1 MSIINILD
9 NETIN
14 LIAAGEVVERPSSVV
29 KELVENALDA
39 GSDKIT
45 IEIKA
50 GGKDLI
56 RVTDNGLGIYKDDIP
71 KAFMRHATS
80 KIKTADDLSAVLS
93 MGFRGEALSSISQVS
108 KTELTTKRAGD
119 LLGSHVNI
127 DGGEMGPV
135 EDIGAPDGTTI
146 IIRNLFYNTPARLKF
161 LKSETSE
168 TGAVFDVIQH
178 LSLARPD
185 VAFRFI
191 SNGKERIATTG
202 RGDVKEVIYR
212 IYGRETSNELVPIDH
227 KDEIGHIYGYLGTP
241 SENRAS
247 RNQETYFINNRYV
260 KNPDITNGIEEGYK
274 EYLMQHKFPFC
285 VLHIDLDTEEL
296 DVNVHPAKLE
306 VRFFEGNKIF
316 DFVSKAV
323 TDALHDHEMIASV
336 KLDKE
341 ADKDKAE
348 KVHTPEFFE
357 KARLEE
363 EKGENDDSVNASEDF
378 FNDDTDQAV
387 PEDVISE
394 KEPLKTHGDI
404 FAIDFDGPG
413 DEPVITK
420 SPEYTENKTAGAETE
435 SQRKP
440 MTPAFQQMTFIEKE
454 DRVLSKK
461 AASRYRIIGQ
471 IFDTY
476 WIIQY
481 SDSVYFIDQHAA
493 HEKVNYE
500 RIMKRM
506 LKDEK
511 HSQLLMPPIVVSL
524 SGSEYTVFEE
534 NREHFEKIGFICDE
548 AGGYEIALRGIP
560 HELYFNEPK
569 QLFMSLLNELSNN
582 QGKTAPKDIL
592 SNIATMACKASV
604 KGGDHLTDDEI
615 HTLIDELLACDNPYH
630 CPHGRPTI
638 FSMTRT
644 ELEKKFKR
652 IVD

>member
-9 NETIN
+9 NDTIN

-56 RVTDNGLGIYKDDIP
+56 RVTDNGSGIYKDDIP

-80 KIKTADDLSAVLS
+80 KIKTADDLTAVLS

-135 EDIGAPDGTTI
+135 EEIGAPDGTTI

-212 IYGRETSNELVPIDH
+212 LYGKETSSELVPIDY

-323 TDALHDHEMIASV
+323 ARALHDHEMIANV

-341 ADKDKAE
+341 ADKDKTE
-348 KVHTPEFFE
+348 KIHTPEFFE

-363 EKGENDDSVNASEDF
+363 ENDK
-378 FNDDTDQAV
+378 
-387 PEDVISE
+387 DVISE

-404 FAIDFDGPG
+404 FAIDFEGPG

-454 DRVLSKK
+454 DRVLSRK

-560 HELYFNEPK
+560 YELYFNEPK

-604 KGGDHLTDDEI
+604 KGGDPLTDDEI

-638 FSMTRT
+638 FAMSRT

>member
-9 NETIN
+9 NDTIN

-29 KELVENALDA
+29 KELVANALDA

-45 IEIKA
+45 IEIKG

-56 RVTDNGLGIYKDDIP
+56 RVTDNGSGIYKDDIP

-80 KIKTADDLSAVLS
+80 KIKTADDLSLVLS

-108 KTELTTKRAGD
+108 KTELTTKRQED
-119 LLGSHVNI
+119 LLGSHVNV
-127 DGGEMGPV
+127 DGGDMGPV
-135 EDIGAPDGTTI
+135 EEIGAPAGTTI

-212 IYGRETSNELVPIDH
+212 LYGRETSNELVPIDYT
-227 KDEIGHIYGYLGTP
+227 DETGHIYGFLGTP

-260 KNPDITNGIEEGYK
+260 KNPDITNGIEEGYR

-285 VLHIDLDTEEL
+285 VLHIDLDTESL

-306 VRFFEGNKIF
+306 VRFFEGPKIF

-323 TDALHDHEMIASV
+323 SEALYNHEMIGRV
-336 KLDKE
+336 KL
-341 ADKDKAE
+341 ADEESKAKPK
-348 KVHTPEFFE
+348 KVHSPEFFE
-357 KARLEE
+357 TSRIEE
-363 EKGENDDSVNASEDF
+363 NNSESESEDF
-378 FNDDTDQAV
+378 FSDDITEEKPVETPINTQNV
-387 PEDVISE
+387 IPE
-394 KEPLKTHGDI
+394 KTHGNL
-404 FAIDFDGPG
+404 FKIDFDESN
-413 DEPVITK
+413 DEPVIT
-420 SPEYTENKTAGAETE
+420 ENKKINEPVKTPEPEKTV
-435 SQRKP
+435 RKP
-440 MTPAFQQMTFIEKE
+440 ITPAFEQMTFIDKE
-454 DRVLSKK
+454 ERVLSRK
-461 AASRYRIIGQ
+461 AASRYKIIGQ

-506 LKDEK
+506 LNDEK
-511 HSQLLMPPIVVSL
+511 HSQLIMPPIVVSL
-524 SGSEYTVFEE
+524 SGSEYSIFEE

-569 QLFMSLLNELSNN
+569 SLFMSLLNELSNN
-582 QGKTAPKDIL
+582 SGKVAPKDIL

-604 KGGDHLTDDEI
+604 KGGDALTDDEI

-638 FSMTRT
+638 FSMSRT